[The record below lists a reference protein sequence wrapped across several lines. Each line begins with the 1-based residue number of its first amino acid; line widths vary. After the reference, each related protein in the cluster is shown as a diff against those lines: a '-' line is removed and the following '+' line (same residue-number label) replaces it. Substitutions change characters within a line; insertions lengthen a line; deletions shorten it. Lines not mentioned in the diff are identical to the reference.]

1 MSAQVRWKNME
12 IDTDIVL
19 SNFYRLEAN
28 VKDISNL
35 ELAVIN
41 SDMTPESKL
50 AINKILTAVQ
60 NCNFYGD

>member
-1 MSAQVRWKNME
+1 MIKQACMSLDSDKIFASFAFLKDVVGN
-12 IDTDIVL
+12 ID
-19 SNFYRLEAN
+19 NF
-28 VKDISNL
+28 

-41 SDMTPESKL
+41 SDLEPESKL

>member
-1 MSAQVRWKNME
+1 ME

-19 SNFYRLEAN
+19 SNFYCLEAN
-28 VKDISNL
+28 VKDINNL

-60 NCNFYGD
+60 NCNFYGE